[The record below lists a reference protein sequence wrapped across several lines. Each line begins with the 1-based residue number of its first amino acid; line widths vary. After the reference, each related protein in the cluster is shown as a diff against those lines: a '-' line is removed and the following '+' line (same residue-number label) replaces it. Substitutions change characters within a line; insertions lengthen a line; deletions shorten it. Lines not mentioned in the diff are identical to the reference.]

1 MRCKFIRFV
10 LFNHIILQRI
20 VKKGEQ
26 KMYTTRIANGMTI
39 ISLEKPIKSNHVGVY
54 NKGEK
59 YSVRITV
66 SRKSYYLGMYDTIGE
81 AIAVHADAVKHRSN
95 GTFLDY
101 YYNMCNKKKQ
111 R

>member
-10 LFNHIILQRI
+10 LSDPTNLQRKA
-20 VKKGEQ
+20 KKGEE
-26 KMYTTRIANGMTI
+26 KMYTTRIVNGMTI
-39 ISLEKPIKSNHVGVY
+39 ISLEKPIKSNHVGIY

-81 AIAVHADAVKHRSN
+81 AIAIHADAVKHRSD

-101 YYNMCNKKKQ
+101 YSTYNKKRQ